1 MYDMLLHEVDEF
13 VELDDAGVVF
23 VDLLHDLLDALGGV
37 FEAEGAHQVGQLG
50 LVDVLGE
57 ADGYVGMVGIED
69 LEGLPEDVLLLW
81 GEAFALFSVAFFAW
95 FHGNVYFRFI
105 EIF

>member
-37 FEAEGAHQVGQLG
+37 FEAEGAHQV
-50 LVDVLGE
+50 
-57 ADGYVGMVGIED
+57 
-69 LEGLPEDVLLLW
+69 
-81 GEAFALFSVAFFAW
+81 
-95 FHGNVYFRFI
+95 R
-105 EIF
+105 